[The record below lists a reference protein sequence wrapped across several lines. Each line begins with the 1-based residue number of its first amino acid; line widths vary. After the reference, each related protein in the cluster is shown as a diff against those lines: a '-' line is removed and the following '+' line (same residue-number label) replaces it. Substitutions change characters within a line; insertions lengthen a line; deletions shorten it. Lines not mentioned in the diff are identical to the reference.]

1 MSAAAQQ
8 FLAAGR
14 AAAAAAERNIVPVVT
29 NLYQQTLKDGA
40 QYVVKDPEAA
50 AKLPKQLFYTT
61 LDG

>member
-14 AAAAAAERNIVPVVT
+14 AAAAAAEKQLVPVVVEFY
-29 NLYQQTLKDGA
+29 NKTLKEGA
-40 QYVVKDPEAA
+40 QFVVKDPEAA